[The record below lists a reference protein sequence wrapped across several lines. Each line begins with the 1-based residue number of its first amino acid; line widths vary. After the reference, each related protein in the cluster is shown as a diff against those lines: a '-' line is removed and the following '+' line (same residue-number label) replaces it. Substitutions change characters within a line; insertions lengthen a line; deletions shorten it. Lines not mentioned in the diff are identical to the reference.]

1 MQSRVA
7 ILPAMGLLVLL
18 TAFLVASALSFWPYT
33 VDDAFISLRYAQ
45 NLVEHGELAWN
56 LGERVEGI
64 SNPLWT
70 LWSAFGLLIGSPIV
84 LWLKGSGLALGAALV
99 PLTYALAR
107 RVGLS
112 GAVGLGAA
120 AIVATNASLALWAIA
135 GLETASFG
143 LLLVLFVL
151 RFEKELAE
159 RLRDPDAALLP
170 LSALLFFLCWA
181 SRPEAPAYGLYIVV
195 RRFLAKDRPAFGRA
209 DLVWFVAAALP
220 IAAYEAF
227 GFAYF
232 GGLLPATHTAKL
244 GGGSSFFGG
253 NFKNFLGTRFLLGQG
268 PFFAGL
274 WIVGAVGAIAGLRR
288 LPPAAW
294 AMAVSGLVFIA
305 YAFTDWMPRYRFF
318 VPPLPFLAIACAFG
332 IERLAQ
338 LLSRGNRR
346 AAPIALALLVAAA
359 AFDQGTRGYDKAHNI
374 AIAVQPRG
382 PWPGR
387 VAETAALPWE
397 PGRQELDAWM
407 ILHET
412 PANEAIACPDIGF
425 IGALARNPIWDIRGL
440 VTPRAAAFL
449 PVPEADAAFTSKRAE
464 MLDDMFAQNPAFIL
478 VPTRPQ
484 GMAPV
489 AKRFVEALRS
499 DPRTAEL
506 YQEIP
511 NMLPARV
518 VWRRLDLP
526 RPSEAESAKR
536 IAEAVAQFPSYRTA
550 LSQTQAQSQGR

>member
-1 MQSRVA
+1 VF
-7 ILPAMGLLVLL
+7 GLLLAL
-18 TAFLVASALSFWPYT
+18 TGFLVASALSFWPYT

-70 LWSAFGLLIGSPIV
+70 LWSAIGLVVGSPIV
-84 LWLKGSGLALGAALV
+84 MWLKGSGLLAGAALV
-99 PLTYALAR
+99 PLTYLLAR
-107 RVGLS
+107 RVGTS
-112 GAVGLGAA
+112 AAVGLGAA

-143 LLLVLFVL
+143 MLLVLFVL
-151 RFEKELAE
+151 RFEKELSA
-159 RLRDPDAALLP
+159 RARDPEAALLP
-170 LSALLFFLCWA
+170 LSAVLFFLCWA

-209 DLVWFVAAALP
+209 DLNWFLVAAVP
-220 IAAYEAF
+220 IAAYEVF
-227 GFAYF
+227 GLAYF

-253 NFKNFLGTRFLLGQG
+253 NFEKFLGTRFLFGQG
-268 PFFAGL
+268 PLFAGL
-274 WIVGAVGAIAGLRR
+274 WIAGAIGALAGLRR

-294 AMAVSGLVFIA
+294 SMSVAGLVFIA

-318 VPPLPFLAIACAFG
+318 VPPLPFLAIVCAFG

-338 LLSRGNRR
+338 LLSRGHRL
-346 AAPIALALLVAAA
+346 AGPIALTVLVAAGA
-359 AFDQGTRGYDKAHNI
+359 WDQGTRGYDKQHNI
-374 AIAVQPRG
+374 KIAVEPRG
-382 PWPGR
+382 AWPGR
-387 VAETAALPWE
+387 VAETAGLPWE

-407 ILHET
+407 ILQET
-412 PANEAIACPDIGF
+412 PQGEAIACPDIGF

-440 VTPRAAAFL
+440 VTPNAAAFL
-449 PVPEADAAFTSKRAE
+449 PVPAESPEFEAKRAA

-478 VPTRPQ
+478 VPKRPQ

-489 AKRFVEALRS
+489 AKRFAAALRS
-499 DPRTAEL
+499 DPRTAQL

-511 NMLPARV
+511 NMLPMRI
-518 VWRRLDLP
+518 VWRRRDLAQ
-526 RPSEAESAKR
+526 PSPQDSAAR
-536 IAEAVAQFPSYRTA
+536 IDKAVAQFPSYATE
-550 LSQTQAQSQGR
+550 LSKTRGRPGG